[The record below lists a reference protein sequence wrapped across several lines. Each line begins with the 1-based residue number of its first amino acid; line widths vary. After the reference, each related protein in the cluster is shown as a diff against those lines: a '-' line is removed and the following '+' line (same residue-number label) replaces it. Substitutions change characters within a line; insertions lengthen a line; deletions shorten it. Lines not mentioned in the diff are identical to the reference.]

1 MTHADI
7 QNRMAEYLEGDLAL
21 ERRALFDAH
30 LDGCEE
36 CSSELSELRS
46 TIGLL
51 RALPDVEAPPQLAND
66 VMRRIR
72 LGEATP
78 TGFARAGEFIR
89 DLFAPGIAVPAG
101 AMVAAF
107 ALAVSNGQFQMPL
120 GPSQARLPESA
131 SIQLSPIPREAQAS
145 AERAFATTLK
155 AVRAPSAVVGIQPSF
170 VASRPPTVF
179 QVTPAATGSVAG
191 TAPEVRIVVRRSPGS
206 AFAAGGQRTPRSV
219 DDWLAVVLQKPS
231 EFAQRQASLSLAERE
246 HWVRALARRA
256 VERGVAEDVVRSL
269 ETSFRPEATM
279 LSKAFAAQA
288 ELASAQIATS
298 R

>member
-1 MTHADI
+1 
-7 QNRMAEYLEGDLAL
+7 MAEYLEGDLAL

-30 LDGCEE
+30 LDGCAE

-51 RALPDVEAPPQLAND
+51 RALPDVEAPPQLTND

-78 TGFARAGEFIR
+78 TGFARVGEFIR
-89 DLFAPGIAVPAG
+89 DLFAPGIAIPAG

-107 ALAVSNGQFQMPL
+107 ALAVSSGQFQMPF
-120 GPSQARLPESA
+120 GPSQASLPESA
-131 SIQLSPIPREAQAS
+131 SIQLAPIPREAQAS
-145 AERAFATTLK
+145 AERAFVTTLEGM
-155 AVRAPSAVVGIQPSF
+155 RARSAFVGNHLTR

-179 QVTPAATGSVAG
+179 QVTPAATGSAAG
-191 TAPEVRIVVRRSPGS
+191 TAPKVRVVVRRSLGS
-206 AFAAGGQRTPRSV
+206 AFAVGEQGTPRSV

-256 VERGVAEDVVRSL
+256 VERGVADDVVRSL
-269 ETSFRPEATM
+269 ETSFRPEATT
-279 LSKAFAAQA
+279 LAKAFAAQA